1 MSILTGEALNF
12 KKKMGCVPS
21 GPRFLLTI
29 LRRAGTCV
37 AVDAPDEVPTATDA
51 VLVEESPRRTC
62 SHAVTADAG
71 QCFSRASTYHRAWLG
86 DTS

>member
-1 MSILTGEALNF
+1 
-12 KKKMGCVPS
+12 MGCVPS

-51 VLVEESPRRTC
+51 VLVEVSPRRTR
-62 SHAVTADAG
+62 SRAVTGSAT
-71 QCFSRASTYHRAWLG
+71 QCFSRVSTSHRAWPG
-86 DTS
+86 DAS

>member
-1 MSILTGEALNF
+1 
-12 KKKMGCVPS
+12 MGCVPS

-51 VLVEESPRRTC
+51 VLVVVSPRRTR
-62 SHAVTADAG
+62 SPAVTACAK
-71 QCFSRASTYHRAWLG
+71 QCSSHASTSRRAWLG
-86 DTS
+86 DAS